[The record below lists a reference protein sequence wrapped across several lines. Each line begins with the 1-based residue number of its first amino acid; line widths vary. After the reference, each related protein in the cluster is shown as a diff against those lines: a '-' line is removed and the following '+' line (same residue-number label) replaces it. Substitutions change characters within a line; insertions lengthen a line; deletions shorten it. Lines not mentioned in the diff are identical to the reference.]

1 MLGDVYAERQKITH
15 NTRLSFDQG
24 SVNADYARHLLEV
37 FGSLVNMGMYITNRL
52 TPHMRTGK
60 VYVSLMFKT
69 LALPA
74 LNVFREMYYLPA
86 CGKGVKTLPADL
98 AEHFTG
104 VSLAY

>member
-1 MLGDVYAERQKITH
+1 MLGDVYAERRKKTH

-24 SVNADYARHLLEV
+24 SVNSDYVRHLLEV
-37 FGSLVNMGMYITNRL
+37 FGSLVNMEMYTTNRL
-52 TPHMRTGK
+52 PDMRTGK
-60 VYVSLMFKT
+60 VYVSFMFKT

-74 LNVFREMYYLPA
+74 INVFREMYYLPA